1 MTEGDNFLPLLEAW
15 DGDGV
20 VVRHDAPTN
29 TWIFIALH
37 SSSLGRPTGGT
48 RLRVYG
54 GLRDA
59 VRDAMRLAE
68 GMTYKWAGLGMKF
81 GGGKAVLAISRP
93 LAPEERRGLM
103 WRYGELLESLA
114 GAFYTGADLG
124 TGSDDM
130 SHVAQ
135 RTRYIL
141 GVDPISGLARDP
153 GPYTA
158 NGVLAGIRS
167 ALRFSDGGLS
177 DGGLSDRGPSDGALT
192 AGASGIAGR
201 RIVIQGLGRVG
212 GPLARALAAEGAQ
225 LLLCDID
232 EEKASS
238 LASELQAETLPA
250 DRVYTEPC
258 DVFVPCA
265 IGGVLRPATI
275 ANLGSRII
283 AGAAN
288 NQLLDEDDAERLQK
302 WGILYVPDY
311 IVNAG
316 GAMAFSLMKDGI
328 VEESALNDRVA
339 AIGSVV
345 AEILEEAKQLGATPL
360 QAAKRRVDLRLARR

>member
-1 MTEGDNFLPLLEAW
+1 MTEADDFLPLLEAW

-20 VVRHDAPTN
+20 VIRHDPPTG
-29 TWIFIALH
+29 TWIIIALH

-48 RLRVYG
+48 RLKVYA

-59 VRDAMRLAE
+59 MRDAMRLAE
-68 GMTYKWAGLGMKF
+68 GMTYKWAGLGMEF
-81 GGGKAVLAISRP
+81 GGGKAVMAISRP
-93 LAPEERRGLM
+93 LGAEERRQLM

-124 TGSDDM
+124 TSSDDM

-135 RTRYIL
+135 HTRFIL
-141 GVDPISGLARDP
+141 GVDPDSGKARDP

-158 NGVLAGIRS
+158 TGVLAGIRS
-167 ALRFSDGGLS
+167 ALRFTDGSEGV
-177 DGGLSDRGPSDGALT
+177 DGCKIL
-192 AGASGIAGR
+192 
-201 RIVIQGLGRVG
+201 IQGLGRVG
-212 GPLARALAAEGAQ
+212 LPLARALASQGAS
-225 LLLCDID
+225 LLLSDID
-232 EEKASS
+232 EAKMNKLAKELKAK
-238 LASELQAETLPA
+238 ALPA

-265 IGGVLRPATI
+265 IGGVLRPETI

-316 GAMAFSLMKDGI
+316 GAMAFSLMKDGL
-328 VEESALNDRVA
+328 VEEEALNERVA
-339 AIGSVV
+339 TIGNVV
-345 AEILEEAKQLGATPL
+345 AEILEEAKSLGATPL
-360 QAAKRRVDLRLARR
+360 QAARRRVDLRLARR

>member
-1 MTEGDNFLPLLEAW
+1 MTEADNFLPLLEAW
-15 DGDGV
+15 DGDGIV
-20 VVRHDAPTN
+20 LRHDAPTS
-29 TWIFIALH
+29 TWIIIALH

-48 RLRVYG
+48 RLRVYA

-68 GMTYKWAGLGMKF
+68 GMTYKWAGLGMEF

-103 WRYGELLESLA
+103 WRYGELIESMA

-135 RTRYIL
+135 RTRFIL
-141 GVDPISGLARDP
+141 GVDPVSGLARDP

-158 NGVLAGIRS
+158 TGVLAGIKS
-167 ALRFSDGGLS
+167 ALRFTDGNDS
-177 DGGLSDRGPSDGALT
+177 VD
-192 AGASGIAGR
+192 GR

-212 GPLARALAAEGAQ
+212 VPLARSLASSGAR
-225 LLLCDID
+225 LVLCDLD
-232 EEKASS
+232 EEKMSS
-238 LASELQAETLPA
+238 LADELNAETLPA
-250 DRVYTEPC
+250 DRCYSEPC

-265 IGGVLRPATI
+265 IGGVLRPDTI

-288 NQLLDEDDAERLQK
+288 NQLLDEDDADRLQK

-328 VEESALNDRVA
+328 VEEQVLSERISS
-339 AIGSVV
+339 IGNVV

>member
-1 MTEGDNFLPLLEAW
+1 MTDGDNFLPLLEAW

-20 VVRHDAPTN
+20 VIRHDAPTN

-59 VRDAMRLAE
+59 MRDAMRLAE
-68 GMTYKWAGLGMKF
+68 GMTYKWAGLGMRF

-93 LAPEERRGLM
+93 LDPEERCGLM

-135 RTRYIL
+135 RTRFIL
-141 GVDPISGLARDP
+141 GVDPESGLARDP

-158 NGVLAGIRS
+158 TGVIAGIRS
-167 ALRFSDGGLS
+167 ALRFADGNEGVE
-177 DGGLSDRGPSDGALT
+177 
-192 AGASGIAGR
+192 GR

-212 GPLARALAAEGAQ
+212 QPLARALAAQGAR
-225 LLLCDID
+225 LMLCDID
-232 EEKASS
+232 EEKMTS
-238 LASELQAETLPA
+238 LASELGAETLPA
-250 DRVYTEPC
+250 DRVYSEPC

-265 IGGVLRPATI
+265 IGGVLRPSTI

-288 NQLLDEDDAERLQK
+288 NQLLDEDDADRLQK

-328 VEESALNDRVA
+328 VEEEALNDRIG
-339 AIGSVV
+339 AIGNVV

>member
-1 MTEGDNFLPLLEAW
+1 MTEGDNFLPLVEAW

-20 VVRHDAPTN
+20 VIRHDAPTN
-29 TWIFIALH
+29 TWIIIALH

-48 RLRVYG
+48 RLRVYA

-59 VRDAMRLAE
+59 MRDAMRLAE
-68 GMTYKWAGLGMKF
+68 GMTYKWAGLGMQF

-93 LAPEERRGLM
+93 LGPEERRGM
-103 WRYGELLESLA
+103 MYRYGDLLESLA

-135 RTRYIL
+135 RTRFIL
-141 GVDPISGLARDP
+141 GVDPDSGLARDP

-158 NGVLAGIRS
+158 TGVLAGIRS
-167 ALRFSDGGLS
+167 ALRFTDG
-177 DGGLSDRGPSDGALT
+177 DD
-192 AGASGIAGR
+192 GIAGR

-212 GPLARALAAEGAQ
+212 GPLARSLAAEGAR
-225 LLLCDID
+225 LMLCDID
-232 EEKASS
+232 EEKMST
-238 LASELQAETLPA
+238 LASELDAETLAA
-250 DRVYTEPC
+250 DRVYSEPC

-275 ANLGSRII
+275 ANLGGRII

-288 NQLLDEDDAERLQK
+288 NQLLDEDDADRLQK

-328 VEESALNDRVA
+328 VEEDALNHRVE
-339 AIGSVV
+339 AIGNVV

-360 QAAKRRVDLRLARR
+360 QAAKRRVDLRLARRPA

>member
-1 MTEGDNFLPLLEAW
+1 VTEGDNFLPLLEAW

-20 VVRHDAPTN
+20 VVRYDVPTN

-167 ALRFSDGGLS
+167 ALHFTDGE
-177 DGGLSDRGPSDGALT
+177 P
-192 AGASGIAGR
+192 GIEGR

-212 GPLARALAAEGAQ
+212 GPLARALAAEGAR

-232 EEKASS
+232 EEKAST
-238 LASELQAETLPA
+238 LASELQAETLAA

>member
-1 MTEGDNFLPLLEAW
+1 VTEGDNFLPLLEAW

-20 VVRHDAPTN
+20 VVRFDAPTG

-59 VRDAMRLAE
+59 LRDAMRLAE
-68 GMTYKWAGLGMKF
+68 GMTYKWAGLGMQF

-93 LAPEERRGLM
+93 LGAEERRGLM
-103 WRYGELLESLA
+103 WRYGELIESLH

-124 TGSDDM
+124 TNTDDM

-135 RTRYIL
+135 RTRFIL
-141 GVDPISGLARDP
+141 GVDPDSGRMRDP

-158 NGVLAGIRS
+158 TGVLAGIRS
-167 ALRFSDGGLS
+167 ALRFA
-177 DGGLSDRGPSDGALT
+177 DGAEEV
-192 AGASGIAGR
+192 AGR

-212 GPLARALAAEGAQ
+212 GPLARALAAEGAR
-225 LLLCDID
+225 LILCDID
-232 EEKASS
+232 EEKMSA
-238 LASELQAETLPA
+238 LAGELEAETLPA

-265 IGGVLRPATI
+265 IGGVLRPSTI
-275 ANLGSRII
+275 ANLGGRII

-328 VEESALNDRVA
+328 VEESDLNDRVSS
-339 AIGSVV
+339 IGNVV

-360 QAAKRRVDLRLARR
+360 QAAKRRVDLRLARRA

>member
-1 MTEGDNFLPLLEAW
+1 M
-15 DGDGV
+15 
-20 VVRHDAPTN
+20 H
-29 TWIFIALH
+29 
-37 SSSLGRPTGGT
+37 
-48 RLRVYG
+48 
-54 GLRDA
+54 
-59 VRDAMRLAE
+59 
-68 GMTYKWAGLGMKF
+68 
-81 GGGKAVLAISRP
+81 
-93 LAPEERRGLM
+93 
-103 WRYGELLESLA
+103 RYGELLESLA

-135 RTRYIL
+135 RTRFIL
-141 GVDPISGLARDP
+141 GVDPDSGLARDP

-158 NGVLAGIRS
+158 TGVLAGIRS
-167 ALRFSDGGLS
+167 ALRFADGS
-177 DGGLSDRGPSDGALT
+177 E
-192 AGASGIAGR
+192 GIAGR

-212 GPLARALAAEGAQ
+212 GPLARALAAEGAR

-232 EEKASS
+232 EEKLAA
-238 LASELQAETLPA
+238 LASELDAETVAA
-250 DRVYTEPC
+250 DRVYSEPC

-288 NQLLDEDDAERLQK
+288 NQLLDEDDADRLQK

-316 GAMAFSLMKDGI
+316 GAMAFSLMKEGI
-328 VEESALNDRVA
+328 VEEDALNHRVE
-339 AIGSVV
+339 AIGDVV
-345 AEILEEAKQLGATPL
+345 AEILEEARQLGATPL
-360 QAAKRRVDLRLARR
+360 QAAKRRVDLRLARRSA

>member
-20 VVRHDAPTN
+20 VVRHDAPTG

-68 GMTYKWAGLGMKF
+68 GMTYKWAGLGMQF

-93 LAPEERRGLM
+93 LGFEERRGLM

-141 GVDPISGLARDP
+141 GVDPDSGLARDP

-158 NGVLAGIRS
+158 TGVLAGIRS
-167 ALRFSDGGLS
+167 ALRFTDGGGTS
-177 DGGLSDRGPSDGALT
+177 GS
-192 AGASGIAGR
+192 SGIAGR

-212 GPLARALAAEGAQ
+212 GPLARALAAEGAR

-232 EEKASS
+232 EEKMST
-238 LASELQAETLPA
+238 LAGELDAETIPA

-316 GAMAFSLMKDGI
+316 GAMAFSLMKEGI
-328 VEESALNDRVA
+328 VEEHDLNDRVA

-360 QAAKRRVDLRLARR
+360 QAAKRRVDLRLARRC

>member
-20 VVRHDAPTN
+20 VVRFDAPTG

-59 VRDAMRLAE
+59 LRDAMRLAE
-68 GMTYKWAGLGMKF
+68 GMTYKWAGLGMQF

-93 LAPEERRGLM
+93 LGAEERRGLM
-103 WRYGELLESLA
+103 WRYGELIESLN

-124 TGSDDM
+124 TNTDDM

-141 GVDPISGLARDP
+141 GVDPDSGTMRDP

-158 NGVLAGIRS
+158 TGVLAGIRS
-167 ALRFSDGGLS
+167 ALRFADGG
-177 DGGLSDRGPSDGALT
+177 GEV
-192 AGASGIAGR
+192 AGR

-212 GPLARALAAEGAQ
+212 GPLARALAAQGAR
-225 LLLCDID
+225 LMLCDID
-232 EEKASS
+232 EEKMSA
-238 LASELQAETLPA
+238 LAGELEAETLPA
-250 DRVYTEPC
+250 DRVYSEPC

-265 IGGVLRPATI
+265 IGGVLRPSTI
-275 ANLGSRII
+275 ANLGGRII

-328 VEESALNDRVA
+328 VEEDALNDRVA
-339 AIGSVV
+339 AIGNVV

-360 QAAKRRVDLRLARR
+360 QAAKRRVDLRLARRV

>member
-1 MTEGDNFLPLLEAW
+1 VTEGDNFLPLLEAW

-20 VVRHDAPTN
+20 VVRFDAPTG

-59 VRDAMRLAE
+59 LRDAMRLAE
-68 GMTYKWAGLGMKF
+68 GMTYKWAGLGMQF

-93 LAPEERRGLM
+93 LGADERRGLM
-103 WRYGELLESLA
+103 WRYGELIESLH

-124 TGSDDM
+124 TNTDDM

-135 RTRYIL
+135 RTRFIL
-141 GVDPISGLARDP
+141 GVDPDSGLMRDP

-158 NGVLAGIRS
+158 TGVLAGIRS
-167 ALRFSDGGLS
+167 ALRFA
-177 DGGLSDRGPSDGALT
+177 DGAEEV
-192 AGASGIAGR
+192 AGR

-212 GPLARALAAEGAQ
+212 GPLARALAAEGAR
-225 LLLCDID
+225 LILCDID
-232 EEKASS
+232 EEKMSA
-238 LASELQAETLPA
+238 LAGELEAETLPA

-265 IGGVLRPATI
+265 IGGVLRPSTI
-275 ANLGSRII
+275 ANLGGRII

-328 VEESALNDRVA
+328 VEEDALNDRVSS
-339 AIGSVV
+339 IGNVV

-360 QAAKRRVDLRLARR
+360 QAAKRRVDLRLARRV